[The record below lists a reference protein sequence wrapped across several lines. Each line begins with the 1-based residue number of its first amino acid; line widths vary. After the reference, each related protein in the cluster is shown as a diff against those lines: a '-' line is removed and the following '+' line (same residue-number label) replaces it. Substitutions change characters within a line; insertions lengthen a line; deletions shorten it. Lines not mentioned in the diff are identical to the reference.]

1 MVVIERSSLENGG
14 FAMMKLN
21 ILNMKG
27 FLETVNT
34 CRGEVNMLCPNGKR
48 LNISRQYAIQ
58 NELQNEYKANKNC
71 LSLTLVIPNPH
82 DYISIV
88 SYYAGDC

>member
-1 MVVIERSSLENGG
+1 MI
-14 FAMMKLN
+14 KLN
-21 ILNMKG
+21 ILNMKN

-34 CRGEVNMLCPNGKR
+34 CKGEVNMLCPDGKR

-58 NELQNEYKANKNC
+58 NELQKEYKANKNC
-71 LSLTLVIPNPH
+71 LQFTLDIPNPQ
-82 DYISIV
+82 DYMSIV